1 MRSLLRASKDELG
14 DEGKKGIVVVW
25 DVSYDWLAGEL
36 FLEFTSLRRGLRKLQ
51 VTLGVH
57 FPRTYLSRSVL
68 HLFKSPLWPHRRCS
82 RMERVRRPLSG
93 A

>member
-36 FLEFTSLRRGLRKLQ
+36 FLEFTFL
-51 VTLGVH
+51 
-57 FPRTYLSRSVL
+57 
-68 HLFKSPLWPHRRCS
+68 
-82 RMERVRRPLSG
+82 
-93 A
+93 